1 LEYDII
7 IIGATSFVGQRFIKY
22 YSEYFRDKNIRVL
35 ATARNKKKLEGVLS
49 GIKNIDSALLDVH
62 NEKIVFD
69 TIQKGYL
76 VLNFAG
82 PFDLYG
88 ENVVAACAFHGVHYL
103 DITGEVHFTKRMIE
117 KYDEEAKKSKTQIVS
132 FAGFD
137 SIPSDYTVFMASLES
152 EKMGEKIKSIDIIY
166 NFRGGFNG
174 GTIQT
179 AMDMANKISDY
190 DLSNRKYLVGG
201 DDFVQNDSTK
211 KRYIKELN
219 IWVSPFFMEPINSK
233 IVYRSIFLWNKER
246 FLDDFSYRESV
257 QIPGGK
263 LGNSILSMGLSAGNK
278 LFKKKIGRKLISLVL
293 PKPGQGP
300 SDESINQGY
309 LKSKI
314 IVRLESGSVLR
325 SSMYSAGDPGNKTTI
340 KLLGSA
346 MKAFLEKK
354 TLERNGFLTPSGC
367 FGENLFS
374 FLEEEGISFK
384 EFEKISI

>member
-1 LEYDII
+1 LKYDII

-22 YSEYFRDKNIRVL
+22 YCEYFKDKNIKVL
-35 ATARNKKKLEGVLS
+35 ATGRNEKKLDGVLS
-49 GIKNIDSALLDVH
+49 GIKNIDKAILDVYDKETVF
-62 NEKIVFD
+62 NTIEK
-69 TIQKGYL
+69 GHL

-88 ENVVAACAFHGVHYL
+88 ENIVAACALHGVHYL
-103 DITGEVHFTKRMIE
+103 DITGEVQFARRMIE
-117 KYDEEAKKSKTQIVS
+117 KYDEQAKKSNAKIVP

-137 SIPSDYTVFMASLES
+137 SIPSDYTVFMASLIS
-152 EKMGEKIKSIDIIY
+152 EKEGEKIKSIDIIY
-166 NFRGGFNG
+166 QFKGGFNG

-179 AMDMANKISDY
+179 AVDMASKISDY

-201 DDFVQNDSTK
+201 DEFIQNDGTK
-211 KRYIKELN
+211 ERYIKELN
-219 IWVSPFFMEPINSK
+219 SWVSPFFMEPINSK
-233 IVYRSIFLWNKER
+233 VVYRSIFLWNKKR
-246 FLDDFSYRESV
+246 FSDDFSYRESV

-263 LGNSILSMGLSAGNK
+263 LGNSIFSMCSRAGNK
-278 LFKKKIGRKLISLVL
+278 IFKKKIGRNFITFFL

-300 SDESINQGY
+300 SEETINQGF

-314 IVRLESGSVLR
+314 IVRFESDNVYKGSV
-325 SSMYSAGDPGNKTTI
+325 YSAGDPGNKTTI

-354 TLERNGFLTPSGC
+354 TLERYGLLTPSSC

-374 FLEEEGISFK
+374 FLEEEGVSFK
-384 EFEKISI
+384 KFEKMYI